1 MAKIQRKWFV
11 LTLYVA
17 GLIGLSI
24 GLTYLLL
31 YLMAYFNISA
41 EEFASSSSA
50 YAYSVIFGVTLLF
63 NASIM
68 VPTHL
73 HVPLMITAAA
83 YWNPIIVV
91 LVASIGGTL
100 GEMTGYYAGYLGKR
114 IVVTK
119 DMPGY
124 NRFVDWIN
132 RYGLLAIFLFSL
144 QPILPFDIAG
154 LTAGASRLP
163 LWKFLLPCWAGRFLK
178 YLVFCY
184 FGSWLLQFLPLWSQ
198 PLG

>member
-1 MAKIQRKWFV
+1 MRRRWLR

-31 YLMAYFNISA
+31 YLMAYFNISV

-68 VPTHL
+68 VPAHL
-73 HVPLMITAAA
+73 HVPLMMAAAA
-83 YWNPIIVV
+83 YWNPIIVA

-154 LTAGASRLP
+154 LTAGVSRLP

-184 FGSWLLQFLPLWSQ
+184 FGYWLLQFLPLWFQ
-198 PLG
+198 PPG